1 VSPGQP
7 SSTTGKMGDLG
18 EKRGS
23 MQPGVLPGAMLTA
36 GAPRWAMSDWR
47 TGALFSGGLGPY
59 AAAGN
64 ALLSVHTIRSLPSVP
79 QGLRA
84 LLGGLFVASAI
95 GVPMVEQRRLN
106 APLGRGAFPHRFSR
120 GAAISPLTVIETP
133 ALTNLPVRRTRR
145 LCMART

>member
-1 VSPGQP
+1 MSPGQP
-7 SSTTGKMGDLG
+7 SSATGEMGDLG
-18 EKRGS
+18 ERRGS
-23 MQPGVLPGAMLTA
+23 MLPGVLPGAMPTA
-36 GAPRWAMSDWR
+36 GAPRWAMSDRR
-47 TGALFSGGLGPY
+47 TGALLTGGLGPH

-79 QGLRA
+79 RGLWA

-106 APLGRGAFPHRFSR
+106 APLGPGAFPQWSSR
-120 GAAISPLTVIETP
+120 GAAVSLLTAIVTP
-133 ALTNLPVRRTRR
+133 ALTNLPVRRARR